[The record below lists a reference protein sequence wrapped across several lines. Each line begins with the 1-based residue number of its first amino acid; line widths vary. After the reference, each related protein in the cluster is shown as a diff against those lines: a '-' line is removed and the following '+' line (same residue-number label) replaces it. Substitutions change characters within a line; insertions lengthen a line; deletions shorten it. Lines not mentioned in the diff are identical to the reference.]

1 MIVKREKRH
10 EARDTR
16 ERIITFVDGKPR
28 SERESFLSTGFA
40 FQAIRDR
47 SRLIQRTSLASV
59 RSFARPSRQPRCS
72 PIVREIRR
80 TRQLETTFL
89 TCNVISY
96 VPLAFQRPETPEQ
109 TTMKPPRRRVR
120 AAPSPRRQPFSLE
133 TRLSAGEEVEITLKA
148 RLCGRHCIDLAR
160 RGSARHAKPKIKPA
174 AAFRASSRIEFR
186 RLAGLV
192 FSRVGE
198 RAHASPTN

>member
-1 MIVKREKRH
+1 MIVEREERH
-10 EARDTR
+10 EAGGTR
-16 ERIITFVDGKPR
+16 EKIITFVDGKPR
-28 SERESFLSTGFA
+28 FERERFPSLLRFA

-47 SRLIQRTSLASV
+47 SRLIPRTSLASASFL
-59 RSFARPSRQPRCS
+59 RSTFSTVPPSS

-96 VPLAFQRPETPEQ
+96 VPLALQRPETPGADNNE
-109 TTMKPPRRRVR
+109 TASATRSSCPLLP
-120 AAPSPRRQPFSLE
+120 AFSLE

-160 RGSARHAKPKIKPA
+160 RGSARHAKAEINPGPQVEQVRALNSA
-174 AAFRASSRIEFR
+174 ASRD
-186 RLAGLV
+186 
-192 FSRVGE
+192 
-198 RAHASPTN
+198 